1 MTTSAEHAPPLSGTA
16 RARFGAGDVLGGLVG
31 TAVALPQSMGL
42 GVALFAA
49 MGFDASVGALAGL
62 MGAAA
67 LSLVSGLGGATIGMI
82 SAPNGPVTMLLAASL
97 ASVAAHGVQGEGLL
111 LALVAI
117 MILTGLFQFL
127 LGISGGGQLIKY
139 IPYPVVAG
147 LVTGIG
153 VLMVLSQLNTLS
165 GEGAQASSSGWLVV
179 PAATALITF
188 GSIKLAPRVLPAVP
202 GIISGLLVGI
212 AVFHLIMLAAPG
224 PMPESWLVGT
234 IPGLDAI
241 RFDVDASAFASLP
254 WELILVSALT
264 LAVLAS
270 MDCLL
275 TAVVADGETGARHD
289 ARRELAAQGIG
300 QAIAG
305 LLGGMGGG
313 GTKGSTLVA
322 IKSGGRRWSAMV
334 SSLTFVVLILFLGP
348 VGNALPISVLAGVI
362 IYVGVGMLEWNVLRW
377 LRRRTTRLDGAV
389 ALLVV
394 TTTLAF
400 DLMVG
405 VAVGVVS
412 SVFLFLRVQVRARV
426 IHERATGKERRSLHY
441 RTEEERKLLDEHGDR
456 ILYFELRGNLFFGTV
471 DRLFTELMPDLD
483 RPVWMILNLRRI
495 QSLDMSG
502 LNLFR
507 QMLKRLSAHG
517 GHLLYADVRKSAV
530 MERKMHKLM
539 DWLGPE
545 DELPKVK
552 TFKSND
558 AALEHAE
565 DELLNDLGYI
575 PALATQ
581 RVELEQNELFRRMK
595 PKTREALKAVMRPL
609 SLKRKEM
616 VFTYG
621 GLDNTIY
628 FILQGEVEIRLP
640 TRVYHYKRLAK
651 LGPGSFFGEG
661 SFLDPAPHTATA
673 FVTQDV
679 DLLTLDRQAIESL
692 AEKRQR
698 EAGWAVLYELG
709 GSLARQLRWSRSEL
723 RRLERW

>member
-1 MTTSAEHAPPLSGTA
+1 MTTSAEQTLPVGATA
-16 RARFGAGDVLGGLVG
+16 RSRFDVPDALGGLAG

-42 GVALFAA
+42 GVALFAG
-49 MGFDASVGALAGL
+49 MGFDASAGALAGL

-67 LSLVSGLGGATIGMI
+67 LSLVSGLFGATVGMI

-97 ASVAAHGVQGEGLL
+97 ASVAAQGVQGEGLL

-117 MILTGLFQFL
+117 LFLTGVFQFL
-127 LGISGGGQLIKY
+127 LGVSGAGQLIKY
-139 IPYPVVAG
+139 IPYPAIAG

-153 VLMVLSQLNTLS
+153 VLMVLSQLKTLS
-165 GEGAQASSSGWLVV
+165 GEGAGAIGAGWMLV
-179 PAATALITF
+179 PSATALITF
-188 GSIKLAPRVLPAVP
+188 GGIKLAPRIFPAVP
-202 GIISGLLVGI
+202 GIIGGLLLGV
-212 AVFHLIMLAAPG
+212 AAFHLIMLVAPA
-224 PMPESWLVGT
+224 PVPDSWLVGT

-241 RFDVDASAFASLP
+241 RFNVEISAFNGLP

-275 TAVVADGETGARHD
+275 TAVVADGVTGARHD

-300 QAIAG
+300 QIIAG
-305 LLGGMGGG
+305 LLGGVGGG
-313 GTKGSTLVA
+313 GTKGSTLVSV
-322 IKSGGRRWSAMV
+322 KTGGRRWSAVV

-362 IYVGVGMLEWNVLRW
+362 IYVGVGMLDWNVLRW
-377 LRRRTTRLDGAV
+377 LRRPVTRFDGVV
-389 ALLVV
+389 ALSVI

-400 DLMVG
+400 DLMSG

-412 SVFLFLRVQVRARV
+412 SVFLFLRGQVRARI
-426 IHERATGKERRSLHY
+426 IHERATGRERHSLRY
-441 RTEEERKLLDEHGDR
+441 RTEEERRLLDEHGAR

-483 RPVWMILNLRRI
+483 RPVWMILNLRRV

-507 QMLKRLSAHG
+507 QMLKRLSANG

-530 MERKMHKLM
+530 MERSMHKLLN
-539 DWLGPE
+539 WLGPE
-545 DELPKVK
+545 ESLPRVK
-552 TFKSND
+552 TFRSND
-558 AALEHAE
+558 AALEYAE
-565 DELLNDLGYI
+565 DELLKALGCA
-575 PALATQ
+575 PAQANR
-581 RVELEQNELFRRMK
+581 RVELEHNELFRRMK
-595 PKTREALKAVMRPL
+595 PKTREALKSIMQPL
-609 SLKRKEM
+609 SLKRKEI
-616 VFTYG
+616 VFNYG
-621 GLDNTIY
+621 ELGNTLY
-628 FILQGEVEIRLP
+628 FILQGEVDIRLP

-651 LGPGSFFGEG
+651 LGPGSFFGE
-661 SFLDPAPHTATA
+661 SAFLDPAPRTATA
-673 FVTQDV
+673 VVTQDV
-679 DLLTLDRQAIESL
+679 ELLTRDRPAIESL

>member
-1 MTTSAEHAPPLSGTA
+1 
-16 RARFGAGDVLGGLVG
+16 
-31 TAVALPQSMGL
+31 MGL

-165 GEGAQASSSGWLVV
+165 GEGAQAS
-179 PAATALITF
+179 
-188 GSIKLAPRVLPAVP
+188 
-202 GIISGLLVGI
+202 
-212 AVFHLIMLAAPG
+212 
-224 PMPESWLVGT
+224 
-234 IPGLDAI
+234 IPGLDVI

-362 IYVGVGMLEWNVLRW
+362 IYVGVGMLEWNVLHW
-377 LRRRTTRLDGAV
+377 LRRRMTRLDGAV

-565 DELLNDLGYI
+565 DELLKDLGYT
-575 PALATQ
+575 AQATQ

-661 SFLDPAPHTATA
+661 SFLDPAPHTGTA

-698 EAGWAVLYELG
+698 EAGWALLYELG